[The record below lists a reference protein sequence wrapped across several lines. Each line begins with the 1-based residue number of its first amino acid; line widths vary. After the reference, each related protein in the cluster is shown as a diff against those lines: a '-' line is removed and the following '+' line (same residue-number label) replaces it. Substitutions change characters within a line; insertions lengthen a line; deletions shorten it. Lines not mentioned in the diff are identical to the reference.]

1 MVWAII
7 IQVIVFGAWPDELTL
22 AGSAVLVAT
31 GVYMFARERAV
42 TRAAH

>member
-1 MVWAII
+1 MP
-7 IQVIVFGAWPDELTL
+7 VIFGAWPDCLNL

-42 TRAAH
+42 IRSAR